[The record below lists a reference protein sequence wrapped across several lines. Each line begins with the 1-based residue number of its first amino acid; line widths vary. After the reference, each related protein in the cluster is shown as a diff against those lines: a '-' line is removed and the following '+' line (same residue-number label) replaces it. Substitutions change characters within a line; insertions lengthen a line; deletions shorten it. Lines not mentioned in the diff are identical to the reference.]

1 MAFLTAQGISS
12 VAIELLVRE
21 LVLPRTVSMIPGGEF
36 AGHNGDTI
44 TVRVPQPGT
53 ARTQSSPGDSITY
66 DDIDEI
72 PVNVTLSH
80 LYHGKRI
87 SDEELSLDIESFA
100 RQVTR
105 VQVAAVATG
114 AEDTLT
120 TVMNDQSADASFA
133 SSEDTDDTLDKIY
146 GAREF
151 LGNKN
156 APPGDRY
163 LAVSPEIAS
172 RILKVLVNREVPDTD
187 GALRNAVL
195 GNIAG
200 FTVVESNGLDS
211 GTAVAYHRSGFAM
224 ANRTPVEPRGATDSS
239 TATSQGLGVRHIF
252 QYSPDILSDTSVVS
266 TFAGSAAV
274 VDSDDT
280 APDVKRFYKLDT
292 AA

>member
-151 LGNKN
+151 LGNNN

-187 GALRNAVL
+187 GALRNAVV

>member
-151 LGNKN
+151 LGNN
-156 APPGDRY
+156 NVPPGDRY

-187 GALRNAVL
+187 GALRNAVV

>member
-80 LYHGKRI
+80 LYHGKRV

-151 LGNKN
+151 LGNN
-156 APPGDRY
+156 NVPPGDRY

-292 AA
+292 AV